1 MSNKANDSEFCS
13 SMLLKK
19 GKISMITKEWL
30 ADEIEQFMFER
41 GEYDYRDYDRIP
53 WVNTDDRNA
62 VQKNI
67 ENSLGTVKSVYS
79 LIDYL
84 ESEIA
89 VMDKDDELVKVY
101 NDSLKDA
108 LLEVSLNFA
117 FDIDFNE
124 DVQISDDYDSLDVCV
139 FANDQTLDTLMKRAD
154 MYSKSGYE
162 DFDEILESSAYVNTY
177 IIADNDNVKLAL
189 ILDDE
194 VDYCDV
200 TFAEHPEENEF
211 MLTQIE
217 SKVLRE
223 KLEQFL
229 GKTPAEYLKEIRQE
243 VKDKGEER

>member
-1 MSNKANDSEFCS
+1 
-13 SMLLKK
+13 
-19 GKISMITKEWL
+19 MITKEWL
-30 ADEIEQFMFER
+30 ADAIEQFMLER
-41 GEYDYRDYDRIP
+41 GEYDYGESDRIRWLEGLP
-53 WVNTDDRNA
+53 DAHDIADSYDVYKDARKT
-62 VQKNI
+62 VTENI
-67 ENSLGTVKSVYS
+67 ENSLGTVKGVYS

-89 VMDKDDELVKVY
+89 VMDKDDELVDVY

-117 FDIDFNE
+117 FDIDINE
-124 DVQISDDYDSLDVCV
+124 GVQISDDYDSLDVCV

-154 MYSKSGYE
+154 MYRKSGYE

-200 TFAEHPEENEF
+200 TFAERPEENEF

-229 GKTPAEYLKEIRQE
+229 GKTPAEYLKEAQ
-243 VKDKGEER
+243 KEESEYDEPDL